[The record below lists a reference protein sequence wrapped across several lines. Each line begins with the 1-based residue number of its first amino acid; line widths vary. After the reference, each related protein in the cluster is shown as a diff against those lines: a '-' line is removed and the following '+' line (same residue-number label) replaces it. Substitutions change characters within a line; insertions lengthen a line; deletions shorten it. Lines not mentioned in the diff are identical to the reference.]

1 MCASQV
7 RSVLTAIAE
16 LDWARIHAAGVR
28 YLVVDKDNC
37 ITKPHDT
44 RLEPSLSDAW
54 ADAKRVFG
62 ADNILIVS
70 NSAGTRR
77 DPLGVGAENVSSSLG
92 VPVLLHAAPKPATGC
107 ARAIIEYAA
116 TQAPY
121 MQADNAPSRVL
132 VIGDRLLTDTA
143 LAHRIGALLA
153 RHYART
159 AAVDSHR
166 GVTYC
171 FSVLTTHRWA
181 PERGLGA
188 LFGHWERVASDTLVR
203 RGIAPGGSW
212 RSQAYEALPFVASPK
227 LAPAPAPAP
236 AVRAPQT
243 LEMLGRS
250 LVYGTAFRA
259 LPRPLQKLCEWIAAL
274 GRRIANVPGVAA
286 RLSDTRD
293 IISSAGSAVRSSV
306 NACSMFPRTQK
317 KGPFG
322 RRSMHTMRSVHSAP
336 ARKSTGALWRRIA
349 VVALMAIVMPVGFY
363 GGMLLNEYVEMRS
376 AGDLSHEGEKRPA
389 EAAASSKQAAPP
401 AGMPAADK
409 LSEAEIHRKLQGLEL
424 DHYHRRH
431 ELESVRSKLA
441 RVEARHG

>member
-1 MCASQV
+1 MYASQV
-7 RSVLTAIAE
+7 RGVLTAIAE

-28 YLVVDKDNC
+28 YLVFDKDNC

-77 DPLGVGAENVSSSLG
+77 DPLGVGAENVSASLG

-107 ARAIIEYAA
+107 ARAIIDYAA

-121 MQADNAPSRVL
+121 MQADNGPSRVL
-132 VIGDRLLTDTA
+132 VVGDRLLTDTA

-153 RHYART
+153 RHYARA
-159 AAVDSHR
+159 AAVDSHG
-166 GVTYC
+166 GVPYC
-171 FSVLTTHRWA
+171 VGVLTTHRWA

-188 LFGHWERVASDTLVR
+188 LFGHWERVASDALVR

-212 RSQAYEALPFVASPK
+212 RPQAYEALPFVHTPK
-227 LAPAPAPAP
+227 PQPAPAP

-243 LEMLGRS
+243 HEVLGRS
-250 LVYGTAFRA
+250 LVCDAAFRA

-274 GRRIANVPGVAA
+274 GQRIARVPGVAA

-293 IISSAGSAVRSSV
+293 IIASAGSAVRSSV

-317 KGPFG
+317 KRPFG
-322 RRSMHTMRSVHSAP
+322 RRSMHTVRSVHSAP
-336 ARKSTGALWRRIA
+336 ARKPTGALWRRIA
-349 VVALMAIVMPVGFY
+349 VAALMAIIMPVGFY
-363 GGMLLNEYVEMRS
+363 GGMLLNEYVELRS
-376 AGDLSHEGEKRPA
+376 VGDLSHEGEKRTA
-389 EAAASSKQAAPP
+389 EAAAPPKHAAAP
-401 AGMPAADK
+401 AASKPAADK
-409 LSEAEIHRKLQGLEL
+409 PSEAEIHRQLQGLEL
-424 DHYHRRH
+424 NHYHLRH